1 MHTGNTQGDSYFR
14 LNINI
19 ENNPLCSCDN
29 GRAGFPYAVSYA
41 VPGCPHKRQSTGWSS
56 LRRSMGICFARSH
69 PVDWCVLS
77 SFVPRSRSE
86 RSHVRLAASKCPDCQ
101 VFRPRS
107 GSGRADVRFATDLHP
122 PITFT
127 SSITGFVT
135 SVVRVVSLRFMFL
148 TRSNSGSRKWGI
160 IVRIKQNARKTCVSF
175 PLVCLMFEDIGN
187 VTSAC

>member
-41 VPGCPHKRQSTGWSS
+41 VPGCPHKHQSTGWSS
-56 LRRSMGICFARSH
+56 LRRNMGICFARSH

-107 GSGRADVRFATDLHP
+107 GSGRADVRFATDSDLRPTTDSDLRFAADLHP
-122 PITFT
+122 TLYRI
-127 SSITGFVT
+127 
-135 SVVRVVSLRFMFL
+135 
-148 TRSNSGSRKWGI
+148 I
-160 IVRIKQNARKTCVSF
+160 IVRLLQ
-175 PLVCLMFEDIGN
+175 
-187 VTSAC
+187 